1 MPIVLSRFNFKF
13 NILRISILIVTSYVN
28 VVEIM
33 SKIIQKNFQ
42 ISIYGAQEKVKSK
55 AHDMVE
61 SERRDLKS
69 ESGRS

>member
-42 ISIYGAQEKVKSK
+42 ISIYGAKAKVNSK
-55 AHDMVE
+55 VDVMGEGEYRTLGRE
-61 SERRDLKS
+61 SS
-69 ESGRS
+69 

>member
-33 SKIIQKNFQ
+33 SKFIQKNFQ
-42 ISIYGAQEKVKSK
+42 ISIYGAQAKVKV
-55 AHDMVE
+55 MGE
-61 SERRDLKS
+61 SEYRTLGR
-69 ESGRS
+69 ES

>member
-1 MPIVLSRFNFKF
+1 M
-13 NILRISILIVTSYVN
+13 IVTSYVN